1 LIPQEDHDGVEK
13 RSVKSK
19 AVKSLLYDDA
29 TRNLDVEFASTST
42 YRYFDVPR
50 DVYEWLLRVDS
61 KGTFVNRLVKEKY
74 RYERVGSEGLLPDDD
89 IEKLLRSS
97 LREPPNGE

>member
-1 LIPQEDHDGVEK
+1 MEK
-13 RSVKSK
+13 RSDKSK

-29 TRNLDVEFASTST
+29 TRSLDVEFASAST

-74 RYERVGSEGLLPDDD
+74 RYERLDSGTSPPDGD
-89 IEKLLRSS
+89 IEKLLRDS
-97 LREPPNGE
+97 LREPTKGE

>member
-1 LIPQEDHDGVEK
+1 MEK

-19 AVKSLLYDDA
+19 AVKSLLYDDV
-29 TRNLDVEFASTST
+29 TRTLDVEFASASV

-74 RYERVGSEGLLPDDD
+74 RYERVGSEVLLSDDD

>member
-1 LIPQEDHDGVEK
+1 VEK
-13 RSVKSK
+13 RSVRSK
-19 AVKSLLYDDA
+19 AVKALFYDDG
-29 TRNLDVEFASTST
+29 TRTLDVEFASSST

-74 RYERVGSEGLLPDDD
+74 RYERVGSGASLPDDD
-89 IEKLLRSS
+89 LEKLLRDS
-97 LREPPNGE
+97 LREPAKGE

>member
-1 LIPQEDHDGVEK
+1 LIPHEEHDGVEK

-29 TRNLDVEFASTST
+29 TRTLDVEFASAST

-74 RYERVGSEGLLPDDD
+74 RYERVDSGTAPPDDD
-89 IEKLLRSS
+89 LEKLLRGS
-97 LREPPNGE
+97 LREPPQGE

>member
-1 LIPQEDHDGVEK
+1 MFQTEMEK

-29 TRNLDVEFASTST
+29 TRTLDVEFASALT
-42 YRYFDVPR
+42 YRYFDVSR

-74 RYERVGSEGLLPDDD
+74 RYERLDSGTSLPDED
-89 IEKLLRSS
+89 IEKLLRGS
-97 LREPPNGE
+97 LREPPKSE